1 MGVVLKSIEHSGD
14 DSPLVSLRDRCC
26 RQRQVLT
33 TGLEQIYASLG
44 VHHLHGSGSAKR
56 SGMPKDEGPGALL
69 SLYSNG
75 GGRSSTHQMDYKE
88 QIRHCQRTSQD

>member
-14 DSPLVSLRDRCC
+14 DSPLVSLRDRWC

-44 VHHLHGSGSAKR
+44 VHHLHMSI
-56 SGMPKDEGPGALL
+56 
-69 SLYSNG
+69 
-75 GGRSSTHQMDYKE
+75 THV
-88 QIRHCQRTSQD
+88 T